1 MDYGLTAVGLAG
13 GSAEAKTRFPG
24 NVRLYR
30 SGHSDGAVV
39 VAVFSVRV
47 VQVASDDEVDVV
59 AVRDALVA
67 ATGLVGVASTVF
79 GTVMRW
85 RAAAW
90 IQAGRGDLVLV
101 DVPAVRV
108 VKVTVVKVVGV
119 SLVGDRTVTASIPM
133 CVLMSGVLTAS
144 H

>member
-1 MDYGLTAVGLAG
+1 M
-13 GSAEAKTRFPG
+13 
-24 NVRLYR
+24 
-30 SGHSDGAVV
+30 V

-59 AVRDALVA
+59 VVRDALVA

-79 GTVMRW
+79 GTVMRR